1 VENSRASTLKVLMYS
16 LDKQLFEEGGDA
28 RRRLAEYGRLVK
40 ALDVVVLTSR
50 GKSEEQISPNVRLY
64 PTNSRSKLFYMRD
77 GGRLGKKL
85 LDQNACDVIVT
96 QEPYFSGYIGW
107 RLAKKRKVKLL
118 VSSYGNNVFDPH
130 WLSES
135 WKHRLLKMIGR
146 RVFDRADAIQTDGF
160 ETVEDLKSRY
170 GDKVFWK
177 PIIPANIGDFRN
189 DPGKPARPVRILFV
203 GRLADQKNLPL
214 LVDVMERMKTA
225 VKPGEAAFTL
235 VGDGP
240 QRRYLEGE
248 IKKRHLGE
256 IVRYSPK
263 LDRKEI
269 VEVFA
274 SHHVLLLTSLYEGFA
289 KVFMEAAAAG
299 LPIVTT
305 RVSGVAN
312 IVRDGETGLVVEQGD
327 AAGLVAALKSL
338 IDAPAKL
345 AQFSRR
351 IQADFHEKY
360 SFEAMIEIQR
370 NIFNFLA
377 SR

>member
-1 VENSRASTLKVLMYS
+1 METSRAATLKVLMYS

-28 RRRLAEYGRLVK
+28 RRRLAEYGRLVA

-50 GKSEEQISPNVRLY
+50 GKLPGQIAPNVRLH
-64 PTNSRSKLFYMRD
+64 PTNSRNKLFYMRD
-77 GGRLGKKL
+77 GAKLGKKL
-85 LDQNACDVIVT
+85 LEEKSCDVIVT
-96 QEPYFSGYIGW
+96 QEPYFTGYIGW
-107 RLAKKRKVKLL
+107 RLATKRKVKLL

-135 WKHRLLKMIGR
+135 WKHRLLKMVGR

-160 ETVEDLKSRY
+160 ETVEDLKTRY

-177 PIIPANIGDFRN
+177 PIIPANIGDFRS

-214 LVDVMERMKTA
+214 LLDVMERMKA
-225 VKPGEAAFTL
+225 AEARFTI

-240 QRRYLEGE
+240 QRRFLEGE
-248 IKKRHLGE
+248 IKKRRLGDV
-256 IVRYSPK
+256 VRYCPR

-274 SHHVLLLTSLYEGFA
+274 SHHLLLLTSLYEGFA

-312 IVRDGETGLVVEQGD
+312 IVRDGETGLVLEQGD
-327 AAGLVAALKSL
+327 AAGLVAALQAL
-338 IDAPAKL
+338 IGDPGKL
-345 AQFSRR
+345 ASFSRK
-351 IQADFHEKY
+351 IQADFREKY

-377 SR
+377 GQK